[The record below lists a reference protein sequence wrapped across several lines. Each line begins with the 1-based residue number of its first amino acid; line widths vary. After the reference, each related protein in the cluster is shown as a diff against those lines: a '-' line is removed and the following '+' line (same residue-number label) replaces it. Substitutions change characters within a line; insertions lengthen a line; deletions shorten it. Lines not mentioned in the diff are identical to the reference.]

1 VVKRILIA
9 DDSSLVRGILS
20 MFLQTRKNVE
30 VCGEA
35 ANGTETI
42 EKAKLLR
49 PDLVLLDLAM
59 PEMNGAEVASILKKM
74 MPNVHIIIFSMYSEN
89 IGRSLTSTIGVDM
102 VISKPDGMI
111 SLMKAVDDVLSPG
124 QPAGRNSHADS

>member
-1 VVKRILIA
+1 
-9 DDSSLVRGILS
+9 
-20 MFLQTRKNVE
+20 MFLQTRKNIE

-35 ANGTETI
+35 ANGTEAI
-42 EKAKLLR
+42 EKAKLLH
-49 PDLVLLDLAM
+49 PDLILLDLAM

-102 VISKPDGMI
+102 VLSKPDGMI
-111 SLMKAVDDVLSPG
+111 SLMKAVDAVLSPG
-124 QPAGRNSHADS
+124 QPAR

>member
-1 VVKRILIA
+1 VAKRILIA
-9 DDSSLVRGILS
+9 DDSTVVRRIIS
-20 MFLQTRKNVE
+20 MFLRTRKNIE

-35 ANGTETI
+35 ANGTEAI
-42 EKAKLLR
+42 EKAKLLN

-59 PEMNGAEVASILKKM
+59 PEMNGAEVASILKKV

-102 VISKPDGMI
+102 VLSKPDGMI
-111 SLMKAVDDVLSPG
+111 SLMKAVDALLSPG
-124 QPAGRNSHADS
+124 QPAG

>member
-1 VVKRILIA
+1 MVKRILIA
-9 DDSSLVRGILS
+9 DDSSIVRRILS

-59 PEMNGAEVASILKKM
+59 PEMNGAEVASILKKV
-74 MPNVHIIIFSMYSEN
+74 MPDVHIIIFTMYSEN

-102 VISKPDGMI
+102 VLSKPDGMT
-111 SLMKAVDDVLSPG
+111 SLMKAVEAVLSPG
-124 QPAGRNSHADS
+124 KPAG

>member
-1 VVKRILIA
+1 VVKNILIV
-9 DDSSLVRGILS
+9 DDSSIVRRILS

-35 ANGTETI
+35 ANGTEAI

-49 PDLVLLDLAM
+49 PDLILLDLAM
-59 PEMNGAEVASILKKM
+59 PEMNGAEAASILKKM

-89 IGRSLTSTIGVDM
+89 IGRSLTSAIGVDM
-102 VISKPDGMI
+102 VISKPDGMVPLMEAI
-111 SLMKAVDDVLSPG
+111 DSLLS
-124 QPAGRNSHADS
+124 QPA